1 MFDVSKTIEQNA
13 RKKIKEG
20 TAKYFLSCI
29 NNLLSESRRMTTP
42 LGKIIRTDIANRM
55 DPTSRPTIA
64 HLNQA
69 TVPGHNDPNHFPI
82 GILNSGID
90 FPRSGNNIDNRTGM
104 KPQGPTVTT
113 IPDSNRANNC
123 SIFESVSIALDIVSR
138 FSPWYVTMK
147 CES

>member
-1 MFDVSKTIEQNA
+1 
-13 RKKIKEG
+13 
-20 TAKYFLSCI
+20 
-29 NNLLSESRRMTTP
+29 MTTP
-42 LGKIIRTDIANRM
+42 LGTIIRTDTANRM

-113 IPDSNRANNC
+113 IPDSNRAKNC
-123 SIFESVSIALDIVSR
+123 SIFESVSSALDIVSR

-147 CES
+147 CESENLVEKLRDQTNSKMLSAKIISMLKKFGAKIV